1 MLPRSS
7 GSTSGGS
14 SPAYGGSSPANY
26 GGNLP
31 AGGSLDGAHR
41 SAVRA
46 SMASMAMASMVYG
59 VESPNQRMSL
69 LPIPQATATDFS
81 SAVQEAPDITALLAG
96 YTSDSAAS
104 AATDTDTMAV
114 ESLFSE
120 ISEDLATFS
129 GADSPPP
136 ITSMGQMDHTMG
148 PAMGDVAGVSG
159 QDMWY
164 PPPLSQPFDL
174 VDSLSMLA

>member
-1 MLPRSS
+1 
-7 GSTSGGS
+7 
-14 SPAYGGSSPANY
+14 
-26 GGNLP
+26 
-31 AGGSLDGAHR
+31 
-41 SAVRA
+41 
-46 SMASMAMASMVYG
+46 MASMAMASMVYG
-59 VESPNQRMSL
+59 VESQSNQRMSL

-81 SAVQEAPDITALLAG
+81 SVLQEAPDITALLAG

-104 AATDTDTMAV
+104 AATDTDTMTV

-136 ITSMGQMDHTMG
+136 MTSMGPMDPNMDPNMG
-148 PAMGDVAGVSG
+148 HVAGVG
-159 QDMWY
+159 VQDMWC